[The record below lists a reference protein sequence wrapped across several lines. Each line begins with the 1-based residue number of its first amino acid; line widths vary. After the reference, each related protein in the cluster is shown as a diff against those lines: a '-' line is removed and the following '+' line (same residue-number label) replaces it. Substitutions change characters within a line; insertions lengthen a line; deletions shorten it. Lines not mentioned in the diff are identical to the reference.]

1 MKYIDIEKVI
11 HDSGSPFLKRLPRYV
26 VRLIIWLIRQDE
38 MNRILNKYSD
48 RIGIPFL
55 KCILDE
61 FNINVDLV
69 GLENLPDNP
78 RSVFVSNHPFGIAD
92 GLVLTSIVAAKYGSF
107 KAFGNDAFMLIPN
120 LRPLIAEINVFGRN
134 SKQQIVLIDEIYSS
148 DTPITHFPAGEV
160 SRVYHRKIQDCA
172 WQKSFITKAVAKK
185 RWVVPVYFEGR
196 NSWLFYAV
204 FIVRRLLGIKLNL
217 ELLLLPREMFRK
229 RNKTIRVRI
238 GTPIPYETFD
248 ESKSHTEWA
257 QEVKSRVYALSG
269 RH

>member
-1 MKYIDIEKVI
+1 MKYIDIENFI
-11 HDSGSPFLKRLPRYV
+11 HNSDSPFLKRLPRFV
-26 VRLIIWLIRQDE
+26 VRLIIWLIKQDE

-55 KCILDE
+55 RCILDE
-61 FNINVDLV
+61 FNIKVDVV
-69 GLENLPDNP
+69 GLENLPDCP

-92 GLVLTSIVAAKYGSF
+92 GLVLTSIVAAKYGSL

-134 SKQQIVLIDEIYSS
+134 SKQQIVLIDEIYGS

-160 SRVYHRKIQDCA
+160 SRVYHRKIRDCT

-185 RWVVPVYFEGR
+185 RWVIPVHFEGR
-196 NSWLFYAV
+196 NSWLFYSV

-217 ELLLLPREMFRK
+217 ELLLLPREMFRQ

-238 GTPIPYETFD
+238 GTPIPYKTFD
-248 ESKSHTEWA
+248 ESKSHFEWA

-269 RH
+269 RP